1 MLFNMYLLQLT
12 HPKIQILYPISLPNQ
27 QGVFL
32 YLCVTFF
39 FQVILY
45 TKEAEW
51 VKQSKISVR
60 NLVEFILR
68 RGSIDNRKK
77 SNHTALEGVKIHRK
91 LQKEAGETYEKEVFL
106 KTTVELDDIQLTIE
120 GRADGIFQK
129 DGLYYIDEIKT
140 SEPRF
145 EDLEQEQVDLF
156 FHQARVYAYIYCHK
170 QELTEINLQLTYFQT
185 TEEQITR
192 KMEYQTIEQLDE
204 FFKKLI
210 ADYEE
215 WLIFRENWR
224 TVRNASLMALKFP
237 HDNYRKGQRELAVA
251 AYKTIKTKQKL
262 FAEAPTGTGKTVST
276 LFPTLKAIGEESGER
291 VFYLT
296 AKTITRQV
304 AEDAMVAFNDAGA
317 EAKSVTLTAKD
328 KICFLDE
335 TTCNPDQCP
344 YANGYYDRINEGL
357 WDLLNHEN
365 QITREVIETYA
376 KKHTLCPFELSLDV
390 SLWCDVIIG
399 DYNYLFDPT
408 VYLRRFFEE
417 EKNEDNIFL
426 IDEAHNLV
434 NRSREMYSAELSY
447 RGAKNVYTIVPKE
460 FKKLRRR
467 INKLLKEFDKIQ
479 ELSNEDSWDY
489 HHQKVPAESLIT
501 AGYQLSEV
509 IQEWL
514 AEYPEHAI
522 QETILPFYFDLLH
535 FLKISEF
542 YDDHYETTVE
552 KTYHDFVIKEFCIDP
567 SLFLEQSLDKGRSSL
582 LFSASFS
589 PLSYYQ
595 ETLGGKESLAYRLP
609 SPFPEENQQ
618 VLIANYIETTY
629 RKREESS
636 PRLVETINQF
646 ISGKKGNYFV
656 FFPSYQYLDQ
666 TAAVF
671 KERYPEVRLLI
682 QETVMNE
689 TERETFLANFK
700 IDPAETLVAFCVL
713 GGIFSEGIDLKGTRL
728 IGSMIVGVG
737 LPQMNHEQELIKEY
751 YNEKDNL
758 GFAYAYQ
765 LPGMNKVLQAAGRV
779 IRDTTDEGIVVLA
792 DRRFA
797 TRNYRQLFPNHW
809 HGAKNVN
816 NVNELSS
823 EIHRFWTTRKD

>member
-1 MLFNMYLLQLT
+1 MYLLQLT

>member
-1 MLFNMYLLQLT
+1 MYLLQLT

-77 SNHTALEGVKIHRK
+77 SNHTALEGAKIHRK

-192 KMEYQTIEQLDE
+192 KTEYQTIEQLDE

-215 WLIFRENWR
+215 WMIFRENWR

-317 EAKSVTLTAKD
+317 EVKSVTLTAKD

-447 RGAKNVYTIVPKE
+447 RGAKNVYAIVPKE

-479 ELSNEDSWDY
+479 ELSNEGGWDY
-489 HHQKVPAESLIT
+489 HHQKAPAESLIT

-514 AEYPEHAI
+514 AEFPEHAI

-646 ISGKKGNYFV
+646 ISGKTGNYFI

-666 TAAVF
+666 TVEAF
-671 KERYPEVRLLI
+671 KERYPEVRVLI

-689 TERETFLANFK
+689 TEREDFLANFK

-713 GGIFSEGIDLKGTRL
+713 GGIFSEGIDLRGTRL

-751 YNEKDNL
+751 YDEKDNL

-809 HGAKNVN
+809 HKAKNVN
-816 NVNELSS
+816 NINELSS
-823 EIHRFWTTRKD
+823 EIHRFWTTRKG